1 MTDKEFKQM
10 QAKTNI
16 ELKRL
21 LDNSI
26 HELYNRGFKV
36 ELTQVLHAPAPK
48 SMVSKT
54 ITL

>member
-1 MTDKEFKQM
+1 MTDEELKQM
-10 QAKTNI
+10 KAKTNI

-26 HELYNRGFKV
+26 RELYNRGFNV
-36 ELTQVLHAPAPK
+36 ELTQILHSPAPK
-48 SMVSKT
+48 SCVSKT